1 VTPQERIER
10 GGRAKRALDEFLQPA
25 FDVAASEY
33 AARLK
38 EVAAREPWAANKIA
52 ALANALRIVE
62 EVQGQITGI
71 VYDGEHA
78 KQGKARAEVIEQL
91 SPAKRRLL
99 NIGSY

>member
-1 VTPQERIER
+1 MTPQERMER
-10 GGRAKRALDEFLQPA
+10 GSRAQRAIEEFMQPA
-25 FDVAASEY
+25 FDVVCSEY

-62 EVQGQITGI
+62 EVQGQIVGI

-78 KQGKARAEVIEQL
+78 RQGKTRAEKIEQL
-91 SPAKRRLL
+91 SPAKRRFL
-99 NIGSY
+99 NIAPL